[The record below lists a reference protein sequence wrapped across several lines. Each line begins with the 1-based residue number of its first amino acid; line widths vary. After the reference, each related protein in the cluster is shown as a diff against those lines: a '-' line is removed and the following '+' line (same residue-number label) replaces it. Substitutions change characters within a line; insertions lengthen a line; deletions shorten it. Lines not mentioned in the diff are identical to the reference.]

1 MVHDIAAGRAN
12 GKAPHGRLLL
22 TKLRAPRAASD
33 GVVRERLMRE
43 IDRGVE
49 GKLTLIVTP
58 PGYGKSTLVS
68 QWHTQTE
75 RASAWLS
82 LDNTDNDISVFL
94 EYMVAA
100 IRSIDASMCPDS
112 AALLRASARP
122 PARQLISL
130 LINEIAESTRPF
142 VLILDDFHAITSEEV
157 QESVIL
163 LLQLMPAT
171 MSVVLTSRK
180 EPDLPTLRMNARG
193 ELVELGPVD
202 LCFSP
207 EETREFLI
215 ERQQLDLRRS
225 EVDEIERWAEGW
237 PVALRLVAG
246 ALRGRSAER
255 VRSLLDALTE
265 NVPQVSDYLW
275 DEAIE
280 NQPPDRRD
288 FLLRTAILQQI
299 NPDVAEAV
307 TGNPRAGDLLNNLSR
322 DNLFI
327 SRLYGPGSWYRFHH
341 IFADVL
347 RQRLA
352 RAVDDDVVRQMHARA
367 AEWYVAHQLTTEA
380 AHHAIQ
386 ARSWPL
392 AAELLVTICKE
403 FYDQERVGTL
413 HAWLR
418 DLPDEPLLL
427 EPRLAYW
434 LAWAQVRTGHA
445 LEAHRP
451 MRLAE
456 QATSTGAMPAN
467 VLSAALQLR
476 LLEALFAWDLESGE
490 AAAATLLERLG
501 PDDGTDQS
509 RTLIMLGMLREIA
522 GMFPEAERALEQ
534 ARTLNG
540 RLGIRGLQV
549 AALSATAI
557 VQLSAGKL
565 REPADMLRRVV
576 AIADEWND
584 LPLQNAHQR
593 LGGIYY
599 EWNQLDEAM
608 AHADR
613 TGELARRMDAPF
625 HLAQV
630 PALRARISA
639 ANGEWDRA
647 FDEIEQ
653 SIAASDAAGYSGIVP
668 VFEEMRCR
676 MWLRTDQLMMA
687 QGWLQHIGLDLIGS
701 KRYQDLPRTLTA
713 LRIRLRDGRAGEII
727 CPLDELK
734 TLATER
740 GWNRALLTIQVL
752 RAMAESECGNRER
765 AQAALAGA
773 LELGAAEG
781 FVRSFLDEG
790 PGVIPLLRQAAVTPG
805 IHQAY
810 ATTLLEAAG
819 EAVAKPGGPPSPEP
833 GILSPRERDVMRL
846 VASGLSN
853 RDVGDAL
860 FISEETVKTHM
871 RRIFEKLEVSSRTQA
886 INRSQQLGLI

>member
-1 MVHDIAAGRAN
+1 MDHNIAVGSQN
-12 GKAPHGRLLL
+12 GNTAHGRLLL

-33 GVVRERLMRE
+33 GVVRDRLMRE

-68 QWHTQTE
+68 QWQTQSG
-75 RASAWLS
+75 RASAWIS
-82 LDNTDNDISVFL
+82 LDAADNDIFVFL
-94 EYMVAA
+94 EYVVAA
-100 IRSIDASMCPDS
+100 IRAIDPTVCPDS
-112 AALLRASARP
+112 AAALRVPARP

-142 VLILDDFHAITSEEV
+142 VLILDDYHAITSKEV
-157 QESVIL
+157 QDSVL
-163 LLQLMPAT
+163 QLLQVMPAN

-193 ELVELGPVD
+193 ELVELGPAD
-202 LCFSP
+202 LGFTP

-215 ERQQLDLRRS
+215 ERQQLDLQQS

-246 ALRGRSAER
+246 ALRGRPAER

-288 FLLRTAILQQI
+288 FLLRTAVLRQI

-307 TGNPRAGDLLNNLSR
+307 TGNPRAGDLLNHLSR
-322 DNLFI
+322 DNLFV

-352 RAVDDDVVRQMHARA
+352 RAFEEDVVRQMHARA

-392 AAELLVTICKE
+392 AAELLVTLCKE

-427 EPRLAYW
+427 EPLLALW

-445 LEAHRP
+445 HEAQRP
-451 MRLAE
+451 IRLAE
-456 QATSTGAMPAN
+456 QASSDEAPSAN
-467 VLSAALQLR
+467 AVNATLQLR
-476 LLEALFAWDLESGE
+476 LLNALFAWDLERGE
-490 AAAATLLERLG
+490 ATAATLLGRLG
-501 PDDGTDQS
+501 PDEGTDRS
-509 RTLIMLGMLREIA
+509 RALIMLGMLRETA
-522 GMFPEAERALEQ
+522 GMLPESEHALEL

-540 RLGIRGLQV
+540 RLGVRGLQV

-557 VQLSAGKL
+557 VQLSQGKL
-565 REPADMLRRVV
+565 REPADVFRRIIV
-576 AIADEWND
+576 IGDEWND

-599 EWNQLDEAM
+599 EWNQLDETM

-613 TGELARRMDAPF
+613 TGELARRMGAPF
-625 HLAQV
+625 HLAQI

-639 ANGEWDRA
+639 VNGDWDRA

-668 VFEEMRCR
+668 LFEEMRCR
-676 MWLRTDQLMMA
+676 MWLQTDQLTMV
-687 QGWLQHIGLDLIGS
+687 QGWLQHIEPDLIDS

-713 LRIRLRDGRAGEII
+713 MRIRLRNERPDETIG
-727 CPLDELK
+727 PLDKLK
-734 TLATER
+734 ELATER
-740 GWNRALLTIQVL
+740 GWNRALLTIHVL
-752 RAMAESECGNRER
+752 RAMAETECGNRAQ
-765 AQAALAGA
+765 AQAALGDA
-773 LELGAAEG
+773 LELGVAEG

-790 PGVIPLLRQAAVTPG
+790 PGVIPLIRQVALAPG
-805 IHQAY
+805 THQAY
-810 ATTLLEAAG
+810 AVTLLEAAG
-819 EAVAKPGGPPSPEP
+819 EAVAKPEGQPSPEP
-833 GILSPRERDVMRL
+833 GVLSPRERDVMRL